1 MELCFRLREVSKTY
15 RNRYHGRATFAVTAL
30 TGVNY
35 DIGERLVNALVGRS
49 GAGKSTLAR
58 MVMGVE
64 KPDSGRV
71 LYRDRPL
78 TEVPRK
84 IFCRRNQMMFQNP
97 YLAVNPLFTVRQII
111 SEPLRIA
118 GMDPS
123 AGAEKISEVLELLEL
138 PAAYKDRLP
147 HELSGGELQRVSL
160 ARALVLEPEF
170 LVLDEPFSALD
181 DLTAMRVLLQFKKI
195 FLRLRLG
202 ILFVTHHPRHVRA
215 LADRVAVLEQGKIL
229 SGGSI

>member
-1 MELCFRLREVSKTY
+1 MEFRFRLRQVSKTY
-15 RNRYHGRATFAVTAL
+15 RNRYPGRKALAVPAL
-30 TGVNY
+30 AGVNF
-35 DIGERLVNALVGRS
+35 DISEGQVNALVGRS

-64 KPDSGRV
+64 IPDSGRV
-71 LYRDRPL
+71 LYHDRPL
-78 TEVPRK
+78 AEAPRK
-84 IFCRRNQMMFQNP
+84 IFRRRNQMMFQNP

-118 GMDPS
+118 GMAPV
-123 AGAEKISEVLELLEL
+123 AGAEKVCEMLELLEL
-138 PAAYKDRLP
+138 PAAYQGRLP

-160 ARALVLEPEF
+160 ARALVLQPEF

-181 DLTAMRVLLQFKKI
+181 DLTAMRLLLQFKKV

-202 ILFVTHHPRHVRA
+202 ILFVTHHPRHVGA

-229 SGGSI
+229 GPVS